1 VTLSNVEWQTTRELI
16 YLDVQ
21 ITPLIDPSDN
31 ILGVS
36 VSFTDVTRY
45 KRLQEELEHSN
56 QELEMA
62 YEELQS
68 TNEELETTN
77 EELQSSNEELET
89 TNEELQS
96 TNEELETMN
105 EELQS
110 TNEELQTVNE
120 ELQRRSEELNQSNAF
135 LESILRSLKGGVV
148 VVDRDLRVQ
157 IWNHK
162 AEDLWGVRPEE
173 ASGQNF
179 LNLDIGLPV
188 EMLCQPIRDCLFGLS
203 EGAIDLML
211 TSVNRRGRS
220 MKCYV
225 TCTPLVT
232 SAGAIQG
239 VILLMEEWKNDGTD
253 SQESVPYVQDQ
264 IISSTWEIISPASQE
279 PEHFF

>member
-1 VTLSNVEWQTTRELI
+1 MTLCNVEWQTARELI

-56 QELEMA
+56 QELETA

-89 TNEELQS
+89 TNEELQ
-96 TNEELETMN
+96 
-105 EELQS
+105 
-110 TNEELQTVNE
+110 TVNR
-120 ELQRRSEELNQSNAF
+120 ELQRRSEELNQSHAF
-135 LESILRSLKGGVV
+135 LESILKSLKGGVV

-173 ASGQNF
+173 AIGQNF

-188 EMLCQPIRDCLFGLS
+188 EALCQPIRDCLLGLS
-203 EGAIDLML
+203 EGTIDLML

-220 MKCYV
+220 IQCHV
-225 TCTPLVT
+225 TCTPLVRSEDT
-232 SAGAIQG
+232 TQG
-239 VILLMEEWKNDGTD
+239 VILLMEK
-253 SQESVPYVQDQ
+253 
-264 IISSTWEIISPASQE
+264 
-279 PEHFF
+279 